1 MGGRV
6 KVKVCGITNAEDA
19 GAAVEAGADA
29 LGFIFYEKSPRYV
42 VPAVAAR
49 IIADLPPLIIPVGV
63 FVNEELATVRSIMD
77 ACGLGLAQLHGDENA
92 SYCHDLSR
100 PAMKALRLKDRT
112 SLLIVAEY
120 QGRGGVRGFV
130 LDRFSEAA
138 YGGTG
143 QVTDW
148 RLAAQIAKSTRV
160 LLAGGLTPDNVTEAI
175 RTVRPYGVDVSSGV
189 ESAPGKKDHAKIF
202 AFLDAVRVVSSS

>member
-29 LGFIFYEKSPRYV
+29 LGFIFYQKSPRYV

-49 IIADLPPLIIPVGV
+49 IIADLPPLIMAVGV

-100 PAMKALRLKDRT
+100 PAMKALRLRDRT
-112 SLLIVAEY
+112 SLLTVAEY

-148 RLAAQIAKSTRV
+148 GLAAEIAKSTRV

-202 AFLDAVRVVSSS
+202 AFLHAVRVVSSS